1 MTQSGSRTLS
11 DVGEFGAVNA
21 LTSRL
26 GLNDDV
32 LVGPGDDAAL
42 VAVSTGAVLVSTD
55 LLVEGRHFRRD
66 WSSATDIG
74 HKAAAQSF
82 ADITAM
88 GGRPTAMVAALGAP
102 GDLHL
107 SWALELTDGLAAESA
122 AAGSSVVGGDLT
134 ASDAVVLAVTAMGVC
149 DAGPPVRRTTARV
162 GDIVAVC
169 GRLGWAAAGLAV
181 LSRGFRSPRAVV
193 DAHRRPSP
201 PYSAGPEAVRLGA
214 TAMVDV
220 SDGLLADLGHIAGG
234 SGVAI
239 DVRSGALSIP
249 EPLAAVGAAL
259 GADPLT
265 FVLTG
270 GDDHALAATFAPDVP
285 LPEHWRVIGSVA
297 EGSGVTVDAQ
307 TYAGAPG
314 HEHFR

>member
-1 MTQSGSRTLS
+1 VTQPGSRT
-11 DVGEFGAVNA
+11 VAEMGEFGVVSAV
-21 LTSRL
+21 TGRL
-26 GLNDDV
+26 GMGDDV

-42 VAVSTGAVLVSTD
+42 VAVPTGAVLVSTD

-74 HKAAAQSF
+74 HKAAAQGL

-88 GGRPTAMVAALGAP
+88 GGRATAIVVALGAA
-102 GDLHL
+102 GDLPV
-107 SWALELTDGLAAESA
+107 SWTLELTDGLAAEASA
-122 AAGSSVVGGDLT
+122 AGASVVGGDLA
-134 ASDAVVLAVTAMGVC
+134 ASDVVVLAVTALGVC
-149 DAGPPVRRTTARV
+149 DAGPPVRRTTAQV
-162 GDIVAVC
+162 GDVVAVC

-201 PYSAGPEAVRLGA
+201 PYRAGPEAVRLGA

-220 SDGLLADLGHIAGG
+220 SDGLLADLGHIAEG
-234 SGVAI
+234 SEVAI
-239 DVRSGALSIP
+239 DVRSGALQIP
-249 EPLAAVGAAL
+249 EPLTAVGAAL
-259 GADPLT
+259 GADPLS

-270 GDDHALAATFAPDVP
+270 GDDHALAATFGPEVP
-285 LPEHWRVIGSVA
+285 LPAHWQVIGSVA

-307 TYAGAPG
+307 AYAGAAG

>member
-1 MTQSGSRTLS
+1 
-11 DVGEFGAVNA
+11 
-21 LTSRL
+21 
-26 GLNDDV
+26 
-32 LVGPGDDAAL
+32 
-42 VAVSTGAVLVSTD
+42 
-55 LLVEGRHFRRD
+55 
-66 WSSATDIG
+66 
-74 HKAAAQSF
+74 
-82 ADITAM
+82 
-88 GGRPTAMVAALGAP
+88 
-102 GDLHL
+102 
-107 SWALELTDGLAAESA
+107 
-122 AAGSSVVGGDLT
+122 
-134 ASDAVVLAVTAMGVC
+134 MGVC

-259 GADPLT
+259 GADPFT
-265 FVLTG
+265 FVFTG

>member
-42 VAVSTGAVLVSTD
+42 VVVSTGAVLVSTD

-122 AAGSSVVGGDLT
+122 AAGASVVGGDLT

-214 TAMVDV
+214 TAMV
-220 SDGLLADLGHIAGG
+220 
-234 SGVAI
+234 VAI

-259 GADPLT
+259 GADPFT